1 MGFAIDFSEIEQFVK
16 NMEIAEQDFNQFLY
30 NFLLEMAYRII
41 ANTKKKTPVDTGA
54 LRNAWAVET
63 DKVTEKTVRRKHKS
77 EKSKRKG
84 FTHVKQYTQEGDVIV
99 SGEGATLA
107 VVLTNPMEYAT
118 DIEYG
123 HRIVVGTGENKRE
136 VGWFNGVFMLK
147 TSIEYVQKEMPLRFE
162 KEFKEFCKQHGIEV

>member
-63 DKVTEKTVRRKHKS
+63 DKVTEKTVSR
-77 EKSKRKG
+77 KSKRTGKRKK
-84 FTHVKQYTQEGDVIV
+84 VSAYTQEGDVIV

-162 KEFKEFCKQHGIEV
+162 KEFKEFCRQHGIEV

>member
-99 SGEGATLA
+99 
-107 VVLTNPMEYAT
+107 
-118 DIEYG
+118 
-123 HRIVVGTGENKRE
+123 VGTGENKRE